1 MPVARYEIVYGNTAI
16 AQLDALPE
24 KERAQVLRKIGRL
37 QHGLHGDIK
46 RLHGAESAFRLR
58 MGDYRVLFDVEGRGI
73 IVRKIGHR
81 REVYD

>member
-1 MPVARYEIVYGNTAI
+1 MPAARYEIVYGNTAI

-24 KERAQVLRKIGRL
+24 RQRTQILRKIERL

-46 RLHGAESAFRLR
+46 RLHGADIGYRLR
-58 MGDYRVLFDVEGRGI
+58 MGDYRVLFDVQGSVI
-73 IVRKIGHR
+73 VVRKIGHR